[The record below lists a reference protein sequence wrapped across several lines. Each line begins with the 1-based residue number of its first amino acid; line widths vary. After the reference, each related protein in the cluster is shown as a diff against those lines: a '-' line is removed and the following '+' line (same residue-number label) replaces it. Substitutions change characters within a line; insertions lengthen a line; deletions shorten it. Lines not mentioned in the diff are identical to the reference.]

1 MALTGQTTRR
11 FFIAC
16 VCACVCALLPA
27 LLSAGT
33 TKLVGSPAPDF
44 ALPSAGG
51 SNLRLSEY
59 RSDVVVLNFWA
70 DWCGKCS
77 DAVAA
82 LDVLHDRHAAE
93 GLRVFTVDVD
103 GNRHSDLV
111 SDTGVGYPVLFD
123 IDSRV
128 SKTYDLNRLPVTVL
142 IDREGTVRFVQK
154 GFKGEAGQQLIAE
167 VTALLSE

>member
-1 MALTGQTTRR
+1 MVLTGQKIRR
-11 FFIAC
+11 VLLAAC
-16 VCACVCALLPA
+16 CALLPA
-27 LLSAGT
+27 VLSAGT
-33 TKLVGSPAPDF
+33 ADFIGSPAPDF

-51 SNLRLSEY
+51 KNLRLSEY

-70 DWCGKCS
+70 EWCGKCG

-82 LDVLHDRHAAE
+82 LDLLHDQHAAE

-103 GNRHSDLV
+103 GNRNSDLV
-111 SDTGVGYPVLFD
+111 SDTGVGYPVMLD
-123 IDSRV
+123 IKSQV

-154 GFKGEAGQQLIAE
+154 GFKGEAEQQLRAE